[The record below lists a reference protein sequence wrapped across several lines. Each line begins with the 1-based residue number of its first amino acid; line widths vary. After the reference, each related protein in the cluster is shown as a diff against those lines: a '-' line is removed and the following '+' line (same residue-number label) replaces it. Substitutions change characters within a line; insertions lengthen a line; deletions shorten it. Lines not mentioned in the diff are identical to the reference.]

1 MPDAA
6 KPLLDDMRA
15 VAKEAFG
22 DDAAKSALPYKTD
35 EETGEL
41 TFKTK
46 SKYQPRF
53 VDASGKG
60 VDPGSMP
67 VVYGGSEARL
77 AGNIQAY
84 NAQGNKGVTLQLA
97 AVQVISLAERQ
108 GGADFG
114 AEGFVA
120 SMITPPVR
128 RPTILARAPGRM
140 AKRQSLTRS
149 RAQIFPSSM
158 KRQRSTTS
166 GRHVLP
172 STPRTFRWA
181 TST

>member
-1 MPDAA
+1 MATLPKKNFMTPQTTLAYAYLTAPDTAFDANGVYKTDFKLMPDAA

-22 DDAAKSALPYKTD
+22 DDAAKIALPYKTD

-41 TFKTK
+41 TFKAK
-46 SKYQPRF
+46 SKFAPRF
-53 VDASGKG
+53 VDSSGKG

-84 NAQGNKGVTLQLA
+84 NASGNKGVTLQLA

-114 AEGFVA
+114 AVEGGFVA
-120 SMITPPVR
+120 SAANDNVE
-128 RPTILARAPGRM
+128 AGEANYN
-140 AKRQSLTRS
+140 
-149 RAQIFPSSM
+149 F
-158 KRQRSTTS
+158 
-166 GRHVLP
+166 
-172 STPRTFRWA
+172 
-181 TST
+181 